1 MRKKAL
7 VPSILLW
14 IVVLT
19 FMFFNSN
26 VYVNYIVFVCGL
38 SVTITLYAYL
48 EEKYYSLKKWE
59 N

>member
-26 VYVNYIVFVCGL
+26 VYVNYIVFIGGM

-48 EEKYYSLKKWE
+48 EEKYYSLKK
-59 N
+59 

>member
-26 VYVNYIVFVCGL
+26 VYVNYIVFICGM

-48 EEKYYSLKKWE
+48 EEKFYSLKK
-59 N
+59 